1 MNNRIS
7 ENYRRLRESIPR
19 HVDVVVAAKTRTP
32 EEIEKLIDAGAICL
46 GENYVQE
53 AQNVYRQLGERAQQ
67 VSWHMIGHLQRNKVQ
82 SAVELFHMI
91 DTLDSVR
98 LAREIDKRC
107 EPIDK
112 VMPVLVEVNS
122 GREPQKAGVMPEE
135 VVNIVQEISSLHRI
149 KIMGL
154 MTMGPRFGDAEDS
167 RPYFQVTRGIFD
179 KIQTLRVPNV
189 EMRHLSMGMTNS
201 FRIAIEEGSNMV
213 RIGTAIFGQRES

>member
-91 DTLDSVR
+91 ETLDSVR